1 MPLFRQPEPLVT
13 VEFKDAALRMALQT
27 VLDSVKGQY
36 VIEPG
41 VSGIVTLRRT
51 QLPLRKMLNH
61 ILEQAIST
69 CEVVEENGLFRIRSQ
84 ALNQNNLAQLQKQIA
99 QVETNARKK
108 MATLPPG
115 MVLCRMSGYVRANT
129 NNQLQSVLEI
139 GAPPSSGGI
148 AETLSN
154 VAVIPQ
160 QKVGVSYEL
169 TVVRVTERDVLLR
182 SEDGQS
188 IRAPLADFRFYQP

>member
-139 GAPPSSGGI
+139 GSPPSSGGVT
-148 AETLSN
+148 ETLSN

>member
-36 VIEPG
+36 VIESG

-69 CEVVEENGLFRIRSQ
+69 CEVVEEKGLFRIRSQ

-115 MVLCRMSGYVRANT
+115 MVLCRMSGYVRTNT

-139 GAPPSSGGI
+139 GAPPSSDRVT
-148 AETLSN
+148 ETLSN